1 MALTSSYINDQQGI
15 LNHDLEMTFIWSKQ
29 WLDTFN
35 PNKTEMLYFGNQ
47 QPPYLVFNETVLGT
61 IDNQTNI

>member
-47 QPPYLVFNETVLGT
+47 QPPYLVLTKLC
-61 IDNQTNI
+61 